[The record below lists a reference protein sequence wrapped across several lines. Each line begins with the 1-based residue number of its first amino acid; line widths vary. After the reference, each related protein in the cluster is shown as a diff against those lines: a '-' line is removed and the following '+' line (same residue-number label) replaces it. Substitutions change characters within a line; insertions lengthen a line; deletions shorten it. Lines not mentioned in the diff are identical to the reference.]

1 MYPPP
6 CLQPTTYWKSL
17 TSSSMGSSCTSMLTR
32 TLPGGF
38 FPPFSTYRRVGST
51 CDRPLIS
58 GEPPTSSPKA
68 SWILRVVVTAKGRM
82 PIQTRGWDVQRAANS
97 GIAADSISG
106 HVENGMWVKGRQH
119 IIIYQHNISD
129 ASCALLIPYLFGGAC
144 AFTSYILR
152 TYRDN
157 SAVLQAIPPR
167 AILNTAQPLLRPTR
181 WQTCLT
187 PETTRWEAKDRN
199 ISIVQPVSHLW
210 RSRYR

>member
-144 AFTSYILR
+144 AFTSYQVYI
-152 TYRDN
+152 TY
-157 SAVLQAIPPR
+157 IPRQQRSVAGDTLPR
-167 AILNTAQPLLRPTR
+167 YIKYS
-181 WQTCLT
+181 
-187 PETTRWEAKDRN
+187 TTRCSGQHDGRHA
-199 ISIVQPVSHLW
+199 
-210 RSRYR
+210 